1 MKLFCSI
8 FSLSIVLFCGSCT
21 RFHNLDYPNVNL
33 TELELLRLNGSYFE
47 TIKNPISKNLEDFF
61 WLGNRT
67 NHSKLHVG
75 DTVHYQ
81 LQFIENKSLVIKSFH
96 NNKLCQEDTL
106 IGIIE
111 QQYLYLQQRKR
122 WDYSEGYVLF
132 STETQQIRI
141 GLKSNGDLHI
151 DNWNRWVLK
160 LIYVP
165 IFMEKEHY
173 QQTVYKKA

>member
-1 MKLFCSI
+1 
-8 FSLSIVLFCGSCT
+8 
-21 RFHNLDYPNVNL
+21 L

-47 TIKNPISKNLEDFF
+47 IIKNPISKNLEDFF
-61 WLGNRT
+61 WPGNRI

-81 LQFIENKSLVIKSFH
+81 LQFIENKSLVIKSLH

-106 IGIIE
+106 IGTIE
-111 QQYLYLQQRKR
+111 QQYLYLQQRKK
-122 WDYSEGYVLF
+122 WDHSEGYVLF
-132 STETQQIRI
+132 STETQQNRI

-160 LIYVP
+160 LIYIP
-165 IFMEKEHY
+165 IIIEKEHY
-173 QQTVYKKA
+173 QHTVYKKHE